1 MKQVSSCFG
10 AWILLLMTT
19 ISAVAQTSDR
29 FSTDSQ
35 RELRELER
43 QLRISPHHGDL
54 HLERAELLFD
64 MGAWRPA
71 AEGYKMARRHL
82 RGQQVETA
90 LAYFKEGICLYLEG
104 EFIDS
109 DYLMSQAIQEMPE
122 APHAWYFRGKT
133 RLLYL
138 DAEEEGSRDLEKS
151 LDLAESISVQTFI
164 ARYLIGEFDG
174 AFQEYEKL
182 TSIAREEENQSALA
196 SLSYQLATL
205 YGITGNTER
214 AVVQLRQA
222 FDAGFQGDRWF
233 SWDPSFMPIADEDLF
248 HQLLQSLDIRYY
260 HRRQAAFTPQGTAP
274 SRPSSAES
282 ISRGGSSYSFQR
294 GDLKWG
300 VPSLLDE
307 DQNSI
312 LSAGEEAIL
321 EVPLLNRSGISERF
335 TAKIAVPD
343 SLIPYLQ
350 FRRLDR
356 LQSIPVG
363 DSIVMSWSIQAAPSL
378 SATRIPVTI
387 EVQPNQGWGPAPLEV
402 SFQSMAYQTISLEIP
417 DHHFASEYGGNM
429 EAGVPV
435 LFTFAVQNTGDIP
448 AKGVT
453 VSLPLPEGVF
463 STKGDAFVLGQ
474 MDPGQAEII
483 EFEFF
488 TQRDYPR
495 PRVTLPVKV
504 EAEDGAW
511 SLVDTFQV
519 RMESPLELTEQVVIR
534 PRPRKVEPEVITL
547 SSSVDK
553 NLPVTRNVADD
564 AIAIVIGNRDY
575 SHPDVPVV
583 DYALKDAASM
593 RRYLIEVFGFKEE
606 NVIFLTN
613 ASQADFYGLFG
624 TNDDHRARLF
634 NMVSPGET
642 DVFVYY
648 SGHGA
653 PDPETQT
660 GYFLPVDCDPTLVRF
675 NGYPLSTFYRNL
687 SQTPYRTLTV
697 VLDACFSGNS
707 EQGSLIQQASPV
719 RIKTDNPILRD
730 PNAWVLSAAASDQ
743 IASWNRDESHGLFT
757 WLVLQAFQG
766 AADVN
771 RDQQLS
777 YEEVRRYLS
786 AEVPQQARRLHNRY
800 QTPDIY
806 GLDSRILLRYD

>member
-10 AWILLLMTT
+10 VWILLLMTT
-19 ISAVAQTSDR
+19 ISAVAQSSDR

-71 AEGYKMARRHL
+71 AEGYKMARRYL
-82 RGQQVETA
+82 RGQEVETA
-90 LAYFKEGICLYLEG
+90 LAYFKEGVCLYLEG

-109 DYLMSQAIQEMPE
+109 DYLMSQAIQEMPD

-138 DAEEEGSRDLEKS
+138 DAEQEGMSDLEYS
-151 LDLAESISVQTFI
+151 LELAEAVSVQTFI

-174 AFQEYEKL
+174 AFQEYEEL
-182 TSIAREEENQSALA
+182 TSIAREADNQIALA
-196 SLSYQLATL
+196 SLKYQLATL

-214 AVVQLRQA
+214 AVLQLRQA
-222 FDAGFQGDRWF
+222 FDSGFQGDRWF
-233 SWDPSFMPIADEDLF
+233 SWDPSFMPIADETLF
-248 HQLLQSLDIRYY
+248 HQLLQSLDVRYY
-260 HRRQAAFTPQGTAP
+260 HRRQAAFTPQGLAP
-274 SRPSSAES
+274 SQPAPSQS
-282 ISRGGSSYSFQR
+282 ISRGNESGAYSR
-294 GDLKWG
+294 GDLIWG
-300 VPSLLDE
+300 RPSLLDE
-307 DQNSI
+307 DRNAI

-321 EVPLLNRSGISERF
+321 EVSLLNRTRISEPF
-335 TAKIAVPD
+335 EASISIPD
-343 SLIPYLQ
+343 SLAPYLQ
-350 FRRLDR
+350 LRRTDR
-356 LQSIPVG
+356 IPFIPQG
-363 DSIVMSWSIQAAPSL
+363 DSIILSWSIQAAPSL
-378 SATRIPVTI
+378 SASRIPVTL
-387 EVQPNQGWGPAPLEV
+387 EVTPEHGWGPAPLEV
-402 SFQSMAYQTISLEIP
+402 SFQAMAYQEISLEVP

-435 LFTFAVQNTGDIP
+435 LFTFAVQNTGDIA
-448 AKGVT
+448 AKNVT
-453 VSLPLPEGVF
+453 VSIPLPEGVF
-463 STKGDAFVLGQ
+463 STKGDAYVLG
-474 MDPGQAEII
+474 MMEPGKAEII

-488 TQRDYPR
+488 TQRDYPA
-495 PRVTLPVKV
+495 PWVTLPVTI
-504 EAEDGAW
+504 EAENGNW
-511 SLVDTFQV
+511 ILTDTFRV
-519 RMESPLELTEQVVIR
+519 RMQSPLELTEQVVIR
-534 PRPRKVEPEVITL
+534 PRPRKVEPEVIAL

-553 NLPVTRNVADD
+553 NLPATRNVASD

-593 RRYLIEVFGFKEE
+593 RRYLIEVFGFREE

-624 TNDDHRARLF
+624 TNEDHRARLF
-634 NMVSPGET
+634 NLVSPGET
-642 DVFVYY
+642 DVFVFY

-687 SQTPYRTLTV
+687 SQTPYRSLTV
-697 VLDACFSGNS
+697 VMDACFSGNS

-771 RDQQLS
+771 RDGQLS
-777 YEEVRRYLS
+777 YEELRRYLS